1 MNYNDT
7 LFGPPPIGQAFMT
20 KTLAPANAGPGLI
33 NLHISHAVGTSA
45 WRSGAGFYA
54 LPRSGGLICP
64 HSSKAIRIVRCSGP
78 SDWMISCYTSRT
90 APDRK
95 NNADPRL
102 RVCGLRCWP
111 SAAGKAAEGYGITGR
126 SSGAGGLGG
135 RPDGKRE

>member
-54 LPRSGGLICP
+54 LPRSGG
-64 HSSKAIRIVRCSGP
+64 
-78 SDWMISCYTSRT
+78 
-90 APDRK
+90 
-95 NNADPRL
+95 
-102 RVCGLRCWP
+102 
-111 SAAGKAAEGYGITGR
+111 
-126 SSGAGGLGG
+126 
-135 RPDGKRE
+135 